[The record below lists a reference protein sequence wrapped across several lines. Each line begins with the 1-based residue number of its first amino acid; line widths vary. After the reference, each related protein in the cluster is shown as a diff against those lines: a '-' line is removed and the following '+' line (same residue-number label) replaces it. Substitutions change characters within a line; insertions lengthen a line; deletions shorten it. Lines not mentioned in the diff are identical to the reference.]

1 MTAFSPLSTTVMPAP
16 DNSVLN
22 WFVTNCATLSLV
34 VTVRTGCFSLFSP
47 INAASLRESVM
58 GATFTLALNTSADA
72 APAEAL
78 GCFSGFHTSGMFS
91 SLVGCDAQPTSNA
104 SANNKRL
111 FITDLPG
118 LETGPPH
125 AATPRRSAR
134 VAIIPA
140 SARWRSAFCRRQTT
154 KSRSG
159 AGDHWNGVDTGRQ
172 RTRAQPETCDVFIR
186 DAFAFVDSV
195 FSSRAMLGMNS
206 AFLGAQAVDAWL
218 RDPRAAE
225 PLMRRFDREVRHGVG
240 CFSWFIWYKSRR
252 LAPRREAGRAPS
264 ERQRPR
270 EAK

>member
-72 APAEAL
+72 APAEAM

-104 SANNKRL
+104 SANNKRF

-118 LETGPPH
+118 LETGPP
-125 AATPRRSAR
+125 PRGNAE
-134 VAIIPA
+134 AI
-140 SARWRSAFCRRQTT
+140 
-154 KSRSG
+154 RSG
-159 AGDHWNGVDTGRQ
+159 RYNTRQ
-172 RTRAQPETCDVFIR
+172 RQVALGILPAANNKKPE
-186 DAFAFVDSV
+186 
-195 FSSRAMLGMNS
+195 
-206 AFLGAQAVDAWL
+206 
-218 RDPRAAE
+218 
-225 PLMRRFDREVRHGVG
+225 
-240 CFSWFIWYKSRR
+240 
-252 LAPRREAGRAPS
+252 
-264 ERQRPR
+264 
-270 EAK
+270 